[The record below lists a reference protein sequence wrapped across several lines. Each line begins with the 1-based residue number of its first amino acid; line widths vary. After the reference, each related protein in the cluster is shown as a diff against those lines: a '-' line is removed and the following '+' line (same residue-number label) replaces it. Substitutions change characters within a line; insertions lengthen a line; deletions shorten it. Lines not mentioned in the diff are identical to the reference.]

1 MTAQRRI
8 TISVA
13 MFAMFAMFAMAAG
26 LQAQTSTTTKE
37 AGQTQVT
44 TEQITGEVVLVD
56 GNILLARMQPSGQY
70 RMFNIQ
76 PGQQFMI
83 DGKPKR
89 LNDLTP
95 GTFLT
100 AKATTTTQPITVRT
114 TTVTNGTVWYVQ
126 GNYVILTIDNG
137 QQREYTVPDSFTF
150 TSEGKPATVK
160 DLRKGMKVSAT
171 KIVATPTSEIS
182 KEIVITGKGPK

>member
-1 MTAQRRI
+1 MTSRRGI
-8 TISVA
+8 MICVA
-13 MFAMFAMFAMAAG
+13 VFATVAG
-26 LQAQTSTTTKE
+26 LGAQTSTTSKE
-37 AGQTQVT
+37 AGKTEVT

-56 GNILLARMQPSGQY
+56 SNILLARMQPSGQY

-76 PGQQFMI
+76 PGQQFTI
-83 DGKPKR
+83 DGKAKR
-89 LNDLTP
+89 LADLTP

-100 AKATTTTQPITVRT
+100 ATATTTAQPVTVRT

-126 GNYVILTIDNG
+126 GNYVIITLDNG
-137 QQREYTVPDSFTF
+137 DNREFNVPDSFTF

-171 KIVATPTSEIS
+171 KIVAQPTTQIS

>member
-1 MTAQRRI
+1 MTPQRRI
-8 TISVA
+8 TINV
-13 MFAMFAMFAMAAG
+13 AMFAMFAMAAG
-26 LQAQTSTTTKE
+26 LQAQTSSTTKE

-44 TEQITGEVVLVD
+44 TEKITGEVVLVD

-83 DGKPKR
+83 DGKSKR

-100 AKATTTTQPITVRT
+100 ATATTTTQPITIRT

-126 GNYVILTIDNG
+126 GNYVILQSTTASNG
-137 QQREYTVPDSFTF
+137 STPFPTRLRSLPRASLQRS
-150 TSEGKPATVK
+150 
-160 DLRKGMKVSAT
+160 
-171 KIVATPTSEIS
+171 KI
-182 KEIVITGKGPK
+182 

>member
-1 MTAQRRI
+1 MTSRRGI
-8 TISVA
+8 MICVA
-13 MFAMFAMFAMAAG
+13 VTAMAAG
-26 LQAQTSTTTKE
+26 LGAQTSTTTKE
-37 AGQTQVT
+37 AGKTEVT

-56 GNILLARMQPSGQY
+56 KNILLARMQPSGQY

-76 PGQQFMI
+76 PTQQFMI
-83 DGKPKR
+83 DGKSKR

-100 AKATTTTQPITVRT
+100 ATAITTRQPITVRT
-114 TTVTNGTVWYVQ
+114 ATLTNGTVWYVQ
-126 GNYVILTIDNG
+126 GNYVIITLDNG
-137 QQREYTVPDSFTF
+137 QQREYTVPDGFMFTA
-150 TSEGKPATVK
+150 EGKPATVK

-171 KIVATPTSEIS
+171 KIVAAPTSEIS

>member
-1 MTAQRRI
+1 MTSRRRI
-8 TISVA
+8 TICVA
-13 MFAMFAMFAMAAG
+13 VMFAMAAG
-26 LQAQTSTTTKE
+26 LRAQTTTTTKE

-76 PGQQFMI
+76 PSQQFMI

-89 LNDLTP
+89 LTDLTP

-100 AKATTTTQPITVRT
+100 ATATHDHAAHHCPHDDRHQRHGVVCP
-114 TTVTNGTVWYVQ
+114 
-126 GNYVILTIDNG
+126 G
-137 QQREYTVPDSFTF
+137 QLRDSHNRQR
-150 TSEGKPATVK
+150 PATGVHRSRLVYVHFRGQAC
-160 DLRKGMKVSAT
+160 DGQR
-171 KIVATPTSEIS
+171 SE
-182 KEIVITGKGPK
+182 EGHEGLGHEDRRDTNL

>member
-70 RMFNIQ
+70 RMFNI
-76 PGQQFMI
+76 
-83 DGKPKR
+83 
-89 LNDLTP
+89 
-95 GTFLT
+95 
-100 AKATTTTQPITVRT
+100 
-114 TTVTNGTVWYVQ
+114 
-126 GNYVILTIDNG
+126 
-137 QQREYTVPDSFTF
+137 
-150 TSEGKPATVK
+150 
-160 DLRKGMKVSAT
+160 
-171 KIVATPTSEIS
+171 
-182 KEIVITGKGPK
+182 